1 MAYTVAVTYDQRS
14 AAKFGNGGFKIIA
27 GSANISVYD
36 STKPVSI
43 ITNEF
48 RTLLREVCD
57 CISTL
62 GFVVRW
68 DATAKQFKCFIPNSI
83 TPPSPLIVVAY
94 ESNTIVLNLLSIC
107 INVT

>member
-48 RTLLREVCD
+48 RTLLRVVCD
-57 CISTL
+57 GISTL

-68 DATAKQFKCFIPNSI
+68 DATAKQFKCFNPNSI
-83 TPPSPLIVVAY
+83 TPPSPLIEVA
-94 ESNTIVLNLLSIC
+94 NATNVGV
-107 INVT
+107 INFLAFGV